1 LLTIALEFRVGWDDG
16 GVGFNFRGG
25 DRDQLFLMPPSVAE
39 WLPEG
44 HLAWFVMDVVGEF
57 DLSGFRER
65 YRVDGRGGA
74 AYDPA
79 VMVAVLVYAYC
90 VGDRSSR
97 RIERRLVEDVA
108 YRVVAAN
115 VQPDHAT
122 LARFRAE
129 HEAAIEGLFAQVLA
143 LCVAA
148 GLVKV
153 GVVALDG
160 TKIEAAAAMSA
171 NMDEE
176 RLLRAMRVEARR
188 ILAEAA
194 AVDAAEDE
202 QFGDARGDELPAELA
217 DRSRRLA
224 RLREAKA
231 RLDEAT
237 RRRGDSSADERG
249 DSADGGDTDAGK
261 AAPEGKPSKRPQ
273 VNTTDPDSRLLKRH
287 GGFCQGYNAQAVAS
301 EDQIV
306 IAAGVTTSHDVE
318 AFETMLH
325 DAQANLVAAGVA
337 CPIEAL
343 LADAGYYSTANA
355 TVDTPVTVYIAT
367 RKEKHLPHEPV
378 PAPPDL
384 AADADRAEAELIAH
398 RAAVMER
405 IAAGELTISAAA
417 RELGMSWKQTRHWWR
432 QFQRHGIDGLK
443 RQRRANGEG
452 RHPRTRRKPD
462 IRARM
467 EARLSTPHGRALY
480 KRRAQIIEPVFGQ
493 IKDPRRIRRFQR
505 RGLTACNSEWK
516 LITATHNL
524 LKLWRASQVTLAG

>member
-1 LLTIALEFRVGWDDG
+1 LLTIALGFRVVGDDL

-44 HLAWFVMDVVGEF
+44 HLAWFVLDVVGQF
-57 DLSGFRER
+57 DLAGFRDR

-79 VMVAVLVYAYC
+79 VMVATLIYAYC
-90 VGDRSSR
+90 VGDCSSR

-115 VQPDHAT
+115 AQPDHAT

-160 TKIEAAAAMSA
+160 TKMEAAAAMAA
-171 NMDEE
+171 NMDGQ
-176 RLLRAMRVEARR
+176 RLDRAMRAEARR

-194 AVDAAEDE
+194 EIDAAEDE
-202 QFGDARGDELPAELA
+202 LFGDARGDELPDELA
-217 DRSRRLA
+217 DRSKRLQ

-231 RLDEAT
+231 RLDEAA
-237 RRRGDSSADERG
+237 RGDGRG
-249 DSADGGDTDAGK
+249 EQDAGPSETGDGGETTTSAKPPK
-261 AAPEGKPSKRPQ
+261 APR
-273 VNTTDPDSRLLKRH
+273 VNVTDPDSRLFKRS

-306 IAAGVTTSHDVE
+306 IAAEVTTTLDVE
-318 AFETMLH
+318 QLEPMIAA
-325 DAQANLVAAGVA
+325 AQANLVEAGMN
-337 CPIEAL
+337 CPITAL
-343 LADAGYYSTANA
+343 VADAGYYSTANA
-355 TVDTPVTVYIAT
+355 TTDSAVTVYIAT
-367 RKEKHLPHEPV
+367 RRGRDLPTEAV
-378 PAPPDL
+378 AAPPPNQV
-384 AADADRAEAELIAH
+384 ANAERAEAELTSR
-398 RAAVMER
+398 RAKVLQRVVDGELS
-405 IAAGELTISAAA
+405 ITQAAGQ
-417 RELGMSWKQTRHWWR
+417 LGLCWKTTRDLLDR
-432 QFQRHGIDGLK
+432 YRASGVTGLVRK
-443 RQRRANGEG
+443 RRANGEG
-452 RHPRTRRKPD
+452 AHPRTRIGPD
-462 IRARM
+462 VRARM
-467 EARLSTPHGRALY
+467 TARLTTPEGQAIY
-480 KRRAQIIEPVFGQ
+480 RRRSQIIEPVFGQ
-493 IKDPRRIRRFQR
+493 IKDPRGIRRFQR
-505 RGLTACNSEWK
+505 RGLAACNSEWK

-524 LKLWRASQVTLAG
+524 LKLWRATTTEMAAG